1 VSRPA
6 APEPRPGFALFL
18 GAFLLSPLA
27 LVCWA
32 AAQGVLKVTGWPRWR
47 VGAAAVAGGA
57 AVIWL
62 QGGPVP
68 ALAAHFS
75 GYLGLLSQFGAPV
88 VHLPAPGRSWSRRSP
103 SVSPPVAWP
112 PASPGGPT
120 WPCPTRPPRPGRP
133 PRATRSAAGPTPGR
147 ACSLLGNEQRPRG
160 LARRR
165 SGLLAS
171 RQVRGATR
179 SRGPAAPPRARPPRA
194 GQERLPALAGFA
206 ARQGII
212 LDGKGDADFTAAVVD
227 AYLAGW
233 QAAGHPGVPSV
244 HLFPD
249 EPLSAWQGSP
259 AEQVNKLLG
268 TWAWSLE
275 SQWYKELCVLAL
287 RLACGQPGPPVTGMG
302 ELIAR
307 LDPSALARAGPSIPP
322 RPAWSRRSRT
332 SSAVSR
338 SASPTSARRPVAAG
352 WHPGHRGQRPVRHQ
366 PAHHGEPG

>member
-1 VSRPA
+1 
-6 APEPRPGFALFL
+6 
-18 GAFLLSPLA
+18 
-27 LVCWA
+27 
-32 AAQGVLKVTGWPRWR
+32 VTGWPRWR

-332 SSAVSR
+332 SSAASR

-366 PAHHGEPG
+366 PAPHGEPG